1 MIVIVECAACHWR
14 GPDVEPAC
22 VDCGA
27 SLAVESAVA
36 RRKVAEEIGL
46 CK

>member
-14 GPDVEPAC
+14 GPDIGPAC
-22 VDCGA
+22 VDCGV
-27 SLAVESAVA
+27 SLTVESAVA

-46 CK
+46 FK